1 MKSGFRS
8 VLIDCIPP
16 ILLKVLK
23 KFLRR
28 KPAIQN
34 PWQSLQIPAQG
45 PLVLPGGIKF
55 EFRPSIA
62 DREVCRQVFINQD
75 YDLKRLQRYDDIIE
89 FYQQSEK
96 PVIVDAGANIG
107 AASLWFSLTFP
118 KANIVAVEPDLGN
131 FEVFSLNCSQ
141 VTNVIPLQAAIASAT
156 GSLFLTDPGGGAW
169 AYRTTNVESPES
181 HVVKAMTIEEIFD
194 VSESGT
200 PFILKIDIEGAE
212 ADLFSRHSE
221 LFDKFPLI
229 IIELHDWMLP
239 SEGTSTNF
247 LRWHTEKNRDFV
259 HINENIFSIS
269 NDFRMSNS
277 KILHGSSN
285 VDKIENSVHGKT
297 PGTYKSS
304 ILD

>member
-1 MKSGFRS
+1 MKSRFRS
-8 VLIDCIPP
+8 ILIDCIPP

-23 KFLRR
+23 KFFGT
-28 KPAIQN
+28 KPVIEN
-34 PWQSLQIPAQG
+34 PWRSLQIPAQG

-55 EFRPSIA
+55 EFRPSVA

-89 FYQQSEK
+89 CYRQSER

-131 FEVFSLNCSQ
+131 FKVLSSNCKQ
-141 VTNVIPLQAAIASAT
+141 VANIIPLQAAIASAT

-181 HVVKAMTIEEIFD
+181 YVVKAMTIEEIFD

-212 ADLFSRHSE
+212 ADLFSRHAE

-239 SEGTSTNF
+239 SEGSSTNF

-269 NDFRMSNS
+269 NDFQMSDS
-277 KILHGSSN
+277 KNLHRSTN
-285 VDKIENSVHGKT
+285 VNQVEN
-297 PGTYKSS
+297 
-304 ILD
+304 

>member
-8 VLIDCIPP
+8 ILIDCIPP

-23 KFLRR
+23 KFLRT

-34 PWQSLQIPAQG
+34 PWQSLQIPALS
-45 PLVLPGGIKF
+45 PLVLPGGKKF
-55 EFRPSIA
+55 EFRPSVA

-75 YDLKRLQRYDDIIE
+75 YDLKRLQRYGDIMGW
-89 FYQQSEK
+89 YQQSEK
-96 PVIVDAGANIG
+96 PVIIDAGANIG

-118 KANIVAVEPDLGN
+118 KAKIIAVEPDIGN
-131 FEVFSLNCSQ
+131 FNVLSSNCREVS
-141 VTNVIPLQAAIASAT
+141 NVIPLQAAIASAA
-156 GSLFLTDPGGGAW
+156 GSLFLSDPGGGGW
-169 AYRTTNVESPES
+169 AYRTKKVESPES
-181 HVVKAMTIEEIFD
+181 YVVKAMTIEEIFEF
-194 VSESGT
+194 SESGT
-200 PFILKIDIEGAE
+200 PFLLKIDIEGAE

-239 SEGTSTNF
+239 SEGTSTHF

-269 NDFRMSNS
+269 NDFHGSVS
-277 KILHGSSN
+277 KNLHGSCN
-285 VDKIENSVHGKT
+285 VDKVEN
-297 PGTYKSS
+297 
-304 ILD
+304 